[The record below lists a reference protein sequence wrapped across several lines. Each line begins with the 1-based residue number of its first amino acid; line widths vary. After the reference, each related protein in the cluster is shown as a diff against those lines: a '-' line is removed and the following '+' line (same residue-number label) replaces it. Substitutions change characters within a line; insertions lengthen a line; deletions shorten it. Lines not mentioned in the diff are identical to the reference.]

1 MVERVFQHLSK
12 EVDMTTKKANTTNT
26 SDVQRPIKQAYK
38 EDASKAQ
45 ITLRARACMAE
56 GGPYACSVETA
67 KGLAEA
73 QAHAGVGGPGT
84 AACSGDLLLAA
95 LASCT
100 QITLQMVAAGMGL
113 SLDDIQVEV
122 QGDLDLRGTLGVSRQ
137 VPVGFQSIRTSV
149 NVKGSLEPAQLQ
161 TLRQM
166 AGRYCVVL
174 ATLQAPPP
182 IETEWS
188 YQEAE

>member
-1 MVERVFQHLSK
+1 
-12 EVDMTTKKANTTNT
+12 MTTKKANTT
-26 SDVQRPIKQAYK
+26 SIRDVQRPLKQAYK

-45 ITLRARACMAE
+45 ITLRARASMVE
-56 GGPYACSVETA
+56 GGPYACSVSTA
-67 KGLAEA
+67 QGLAEA

-84 AACSGDLLLAA
+84 AACSGDFLLGALAA
-95 LASCT
+95 CT
-100 QITLQMVAAGMGL
+100 QITVQMVAAGMGL

-122 QGDLDLRGTLGVSRQ
+122 HGDLDLRGTLGVSRD
-137 VPVGFQSIRTSV
+137 VPVGFRSIRTSV
-149 NVKGSLEPAQLQ
+149 NVIGRLEPDQLR

-166 AGRYCVVL
+166 AEMYCVVL

-188 YQEAE
+188 YQAAE